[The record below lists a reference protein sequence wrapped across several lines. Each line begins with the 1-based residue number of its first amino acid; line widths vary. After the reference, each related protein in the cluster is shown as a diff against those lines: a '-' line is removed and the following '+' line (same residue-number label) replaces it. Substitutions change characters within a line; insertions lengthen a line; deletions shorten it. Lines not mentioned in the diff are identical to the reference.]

1 MVFLLCTKHHDALKV
16 GTPDE
21 KGSLIGD
28 SKIAKIIAGIIADI
42 VEIGLIL
49 TMTLFTAHEF
59 FIRVSDKY
67 VNYIFGWSQQDLCA
81 ILGALLILA
90 VVMNRHGKVCYFLFG
105 NRFMA
110 FLGEISLEIYL
121 IHYYL
126 LGYFPIEATRK
137 FVIITLLSIV
147 ASYLF
152 HKYIGDKIY
161 QLARKK

>member
-1 MVFLLCTKHHDALKV
+1 
-16 GTPDE
+16 
-21 KGSLIGD
+21 
-28 SKIAKIIAGIIADI
+28 
-42 VEIGLIL
+42 
-49 TMTLFTAHEF
+49 
-59 FIRVSDKY
+59 
-67 VNYIFGWSQQDLCA
+67 
-81 ILGALLILA
+81 
-90 VVMNRHGKVCYFLFG
+90 
-105 NRFMA
+105 MA